1 MNYVRLAAAGTHT
14 IKAQTDLDRQILIT
28 KLRFTANGTGTV
40 TISDGTT
47 SFVFDVAAGMTDDF
61 CWGLV
66 FAGTADVTFT
76 VATATVSIFWEHTYK
91 P

>member
-1 MNYVRLAAAGTHT
+1 MSYVRLAALGTHT
-14 IKAQTDLDRQILIT
+14 IKAQPDNSQILIT
-28 KLRFTANGTGTV
+28 KLRFSANGTGTV
-40 TISDGTT
+40 TISDGTK
-47 SFVFDVAAGMTDDF
+47 SFVFDVAAGMSDDF